1 MRKNR
6 WTGIRLSQLLLG
18 FLAVGAMILAGCG
31 TSSDSGSQLA
41 SNQTFIWP
49 DIGVTSVD
57 DIELDPANVQDFYSS
72 TFTNAIYGGLV
83 TSDHNLNVKPDMAT
97 WEVSP
102 DGRQYTFHLRSNLYF
117 SDGTP
122 ITAQD
127 FAYSIDRALDPTVCQ
142 AYSGG
147 ACLGQQVAGTY
158 LIDIVGADKRVT
170 GDSPSIIGTGI
181 QVLDAQT
188 LVIKLDRPVAY
199 FLEALTYPTSFPV
212 EKKLVDKYPLTIDS
226 HKNRADWTYHL
237 NEGGCSGPFMIK
249 SYAQD
254 GKTITLVPNPYWY
267 GPKPVLKEIVR
278 PFIQDTT
285 DAYQGYKQGKY
296 DYSDVPAQ
304 EYQAARDQEDFHEVG
319 LLQTNYVGIN
329 QTAKPF
335 DDLRVRQ
342 AFALALNKQLIAD
355 RVLNGAALP
364 TNHIVP
370 EGMPGFYDGLTAP
383 SITARSVT
391 GDIEQAQQKIKD
403 YFYGCGCKEIDITLW
418 YPHNTDRQHTAE
430 AMANMWNTVLSGTW
444 GTVNVIPQ
452 DVGGGVHKLIVD
464 HLQYNFGN
472 KTGFAQMWLL
482 GWIADYPDPQDWL
495 SLQFA
500 PDSSNNYSNYRDGT
514 DFKAWQLMQQADVEQ
529 NQAKRMDLY
538 NQAEQQLVD
547 SVAWLPYMQPKGIWR
562 IKTYVQ
568 GYNPSSLE
576 LLSDQDWGN
585 VSILAH

>member
-1 MRKNR
+1 
-6 WTGIRLSQLLLG
+6 
-18 FLAVGAMILAGCG
+18 
-31 TSSDSGSQLA
+31 
-41 SNQTFIWP
+41 
-49 DIGVTSVD
+49 
-57 DIELDPANVQDFYSS
+57 
-72 TFTNAIYGGLV
+72 
-83 TSDHNLNVKPDMAT
+83 MAT

-102 DGRQYTFHLRSNLYF
+102 DGRQYTFHLHSDLYF

-127 FAYSIDRALDPTVCQ
+127 FAYSIDRALDPTICQ
-142 AYSGG
+142 AYAGG
-147 ACLGQQVAGTY
+147 DCTGQQVASTY
-158 LIDIVGADKRVT
+158 LIDIVGADKRAA
-170 GDSPSIIGTGI
+170 GSSPSIIGTGV
-181 QVLDAQT
+181 QVPDAQT
-188 LVIKLDRPVAY
+188 LVIKLDKPVAY

-212 EKKLVDKYPLTIDS
+212 EKTLIDKYPLTIDT
-226 HKNRADWTYHL
+226 HKNHADWTYHL

-267 GPKPVLKEIVR
+267 GPKPVLKQIIR
-278 PFIQDTT
+278 PFVQDTV
-285 DAYQGYKQGKY
+285 DAYQGYKAGKY

-304 EYQAARDQEDFHEVG
+304 EYQAARDQDDFHEVG

-329 QTAKPF
+329 QMAKPF

-355 RVLNGAALP
+355 RVLSGAALP

-370 EGMPGFYDGLTAP
+370 EGMPGFYNGLTAP
-383 SITARSVT
+383 GISARSVT
-391 GDIEQAQQKIKD
+391 GDVEQAQQLMKN
-403 YFYGCGCKEIDITLW
+403 YFSGCGCSEIDVTLW

-430 AMANMWNTVLSGTW
+430 AMANMWNTILTGTW
-444 GTVNVIPQ
+444 GKVNVTPQ
-452 DVGGGVHKLIVD
+452 DVGGGVHTLIVN

-472 KTGFAQMWLL
+472 KPGFAQMWLVA
-482 GWIADYPDPQDWL
+482 WIADYPDPQDWL

-500 PDSSNNYSNYRDGT
+500 QGSANNWSNYHDT
-514 DFKAWQLMQQADVEQ
+514 ADFHAWQLMQQADVEQ
-529 NQAKRMDLY
+529 NQAKRMILY